1 MMTILVFKC
10 CYKYILPS
18 NMQILSMFLI
28 LQIKFGGHGY
38 SHILNNVLPKMKVKG
53 VSQATIDNITIENPK
68 TWLAYKQN

>member
-1 MMTILVFKC
+1 MQLKDILS
-10 CYKYILPS
+10 S

-38 SHILNNVLPKMKVKG
+38 SHILNNVLPKMKAKG
-53 VSQATIDNITIENPK
+53 VSQATIDRIMIENPK